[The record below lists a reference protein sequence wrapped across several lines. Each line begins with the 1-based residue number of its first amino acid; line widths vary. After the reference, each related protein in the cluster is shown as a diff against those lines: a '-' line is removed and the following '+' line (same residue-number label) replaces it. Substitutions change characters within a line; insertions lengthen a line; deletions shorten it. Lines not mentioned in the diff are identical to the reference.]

1 MERVSSMLSSAGD
14 TVATITVLLLP
25 PRFSFSS
32 QVRVESRYGTKLSLV
47 IRLLQLLLTMYTVE

>member
-1 MERVSSMLSSAGD
+1 MEYLSVESVSSMLSSAGD

-47 IRLLQLLLTMYTVE
+47 IR